1 MRGSAIKKMRKVLLG
16 KTPEFLLILRNEV
29 GERSQNMGPRQIY
42 QHAKKLY
49 KSGKLNK
56 LIKQR

>member
-1 MRGSAIKKMRKVLLG
+1 MRGSAIKKMRKILLK

-29 GERSQNMGPRQIY
+29 GERSKDMGSRRVY

-49 KSGKLNK
+49 RSGKLNELK
-56 LIKQR
+56 K